1 MRMLLPLALAATSL
15 CFALPGTASAAP
27 KPQATILG
35 VVSVD
40 GDDAT
45 VRARYICY
53 EATHL
58 WVSAKQAADGRR
70 DPALEQESSSG
81 AAANWMDT
89 NVWGQGPPFSTGD
102 AQLDCDG
109 RKHTDTFTIKTS
121 SAPWGS
127 WGALQKGL
135 AWVQFCITPS
145 PGESSQEFVTDQRW
159 VVVK

>member
-1 MRMLLPLALAATSL
+1 MRKLLPLALAASAFVTV
-15 CFALPGTASAAP
+15 PGVAQAAP
-27 KPQATILG
+27 KAHATILG
-35 VVSVD
+35 TVSVD
-40 GDDAT
+40 GDEAT

-58 WVSAKQAADGRR
+58 WVSAKQTADADR
-70 DPALEQESSSG
+70 DPALEGEGSSG

-89 NVWGQGPPFSTGD
+89 NVWGSMGPVSSGD

-109 RKHTDTFTIKTS
+109 RKHTDTFTISTS

-127 WGALQKGL
+127 WGALERGL

-145 PGESSQEFVTDQRW
+145 EGEPSQEFVTAQRW
-159 VVVK
+159 VTVV